1 MATIATLAIAAI
13 GAAVSAYAAYA
24 SAQQQQDQLR
34 NTAFIEEHNASVQAE
49 AGREAAKRQRKA
61 DEAALNSF
69 RARSASAGVVAGTG
83 SSLLKE
89 MDFAEDAELQ
99 ALNVQHGYDVKA
111 SEMKTSANFAKW
123 QAERISPETS
133 AGISLLSSAGSI
145 ASSYGTMGAGKGAGS
160 QTGGGLNT
168 SSPGI
173 VPRQTSSDY
182 LRSSG

>member
-34 NTAFIEEHNASVQAE
+34 NTAIIEEHNASVQEE

-69 RARSASAGVVAGTG
+69 RARAAGSNVVAGTG

-89 MDFAEDAELQ
+89 LDFAEDSELQ

-111 SEMKTSANFAKW
+111 AEMKTSSNFAKW

-133 AGISLLSSAGSI
+133 AGISLIGSAASI
-145 ASSYGTMGAGKGAGS
+145 AGSYGTKGAGS
-160 QTGGGLNT
+160 AGTQTGGGLST

-173 VPRQTSSDY
+173 VPRATSSDY
-182 LRSSG
+182 LRSRG

>member
-34 NTAFIEEHNASVQAE
+34 NTAIIEEHNASVQEE
-49 AGREAAKRQRKA
+49 AGREAARRQRKA

-69 RARSASAGVVAGTG
+69 RARAAGAGVVAGTG

-89 MDFAEDAELQ
+89 LDFAEDSELQ
-99 ALNVQHGYDVKA
+99 ALTVQHGYNVGAAEK
-111 SEMKTSANFAKW
+111 KTNANFAKW
-123 QAERISPETS
+123 QAERISPTTA
-133 AGISLLSSAGSI
+133 AGISLLSSASSI
-145 ASSYGTMGAGKGAGS
+145 AGSYGTKGAGKAPGT
-160 QTGGGLNT
+160 QTGGGLST

-173 VPRQTSSDY
+173 VPSSYGIGGRD
-182 LRSSG
+182 